1 MMNLKIQKAEDGKNA
16 GSAKKCVQT
25 GKKVADKKET
35 NKKEANK
42 KQAAQVAVFENPE
55 FGMVRTATD
64 ENGEPWFCAKDLC
77 DVLGY
82 KNSSCAVN
90 QHVRS
95 SDVAKRYVARL
106 AKNRFGVCEGK
117 MQVVQMIFVNESG
130 FYALVLGSKLATAV
144 KFKDW
149 VTSVV
154 LPQIRKTGGY
164 IPVKEGES
172 EEETIRNAEEILR
185 ATLKEKEMLLEQQK
199 KLIEEQKARLDGQK
213 SWIADQDARL
223 IQQKALLHQQEV
235 QMGLDKK
242 LIGEQ
247 DVEIRRLN
255 GVVDEQ
261 VVNIA
266 RKGENIIHLE
276 HQVDGL
282 MPKAIYSDNVLDSVS
297 CFTTTQVAKELGI
310 TAQELNRSLCALHIQ
325 YYQSGQYMLYA
336 EYAHMGLAKS
346 RTRYNAFLDPNCD
359 GRKEKMGKAVTHTY
373 LVWTEKGRKF
383 IHDLAH
389 RFWELAELYEVKN
402 LG

>member
-1 MMNLKIQKAEDGKNA
+1 
-16 GSAKKCVQT
+16 
-25 GKKVADKKET
+25 
-35 NKKEANK
+35 
-42 KQAAQVAVFENPE
+42 
-55 FGMVRTATD
+55 
-64 ENGEPWFCAKDLC
+64 
-77 DVLGY
+77 
-82 KNSSCAVN
+82 
-90 QHVRS
+90 
-95 SDVAKRYVARL
+95 
-106 AKNRFGVCEGK
+106 
-117 MQVVQMIFVNESG
+117 
-130 FYALVLGSKLATAV
+130 
-144 KFKDW
+144 
-149 VTSVV
+149 
-154 LPQIRKTGGY
+154 
-164 IPVKEGES
+164 
-172 EEETIRNAEEILR
+172 
-185 ATLKEKEMLLEQQK
+185 
-199 KLIEEQKARLDGQK
+199 
-213 SWIADQDARL
+213 
-223 IQQKALLHQQEV
+223 
-235 QMGLDKK
+235 MGLDKK

-247 DVEIRRLN
+247 DEEIRRLN

-310 TAQELNRSLCALHIQ
+310 TAQELNRSLCDLHIQ

-346 RTRYNAFLDPNCD
+346 RTRYNAFLDPKCD

>member
-1 MMNLKIQKAEDGKNA
+1 MMNSKIQKAEDGKNA
-16 GSAKKCVQT
+16 GSAKKSVQT
-25 GKKVADKKET
+25 GKKVAD
-35 NKKEANK
+35 KKEANK

-64 ENGEPWFCAKDLC
+64 DKGDPWFCAKDLC

-82 KNSSCAVN
+82 KRADLAVK
-90 QHVRS
+90 QHVNPL
-95 SDVAKRYVARL
+95 DAAKRCIKVDIRMKSDGTISQRL
-106 AKNRFGVCEGK
+106 TP
-117 MQVVQMIFVNESG
+117 MIFVNESG
-130 FYALVLGSKLATAV
+130 FYALVLGSKLASAV

-185 ATLKEKEMLLEQQK
+185 ATLKKKEELLEQQK

-213 SWIADQDARL
+213 ALIADRDARL
-223 IQQKALLHQQEV
+223 IQQKKLLHQQKV

-297 CFTTTQVAKELGI
+297 CFTTTQVAKELGV

-346 RTRYNAFLDPNCD
+346 RTRYNAFLDSNCD

>member
-1 MMNLKIQKAEDGKNA
+1 MMNSKIQKAEDGKNA
-16 GSAKKCVQT
+16 GSAKKSVQT
-25 GKKVADKKET
+25 GKKVAD
-35 NKKEANK
+35 KKEANK

-55 FGMVRTATD
+55 FGMVRTTID
-64 ENGEPWFCAKDLC
+64 EKGDPWFCAKDLC

-82 KNSSCAVN
+82 KRADLAVK

-95 SDVAKRYVARL
+95 SDAAKRCVARI
-106 AKNRFGVCEGK
+106 AKNRYGECNGK
-117 MQVVQMIFVNESG
+117 MQVVPMIFVNESG
-130 FYALVLGSKLATAV
+130 FYALVLGSKLPSAV

-185 ATLKEKEMLLEQQK
+185 ATLKKKEMLLEQQK
-199 KLIEEQKARLDGQK
+199 KLLEESR
-213 SWIADQDARL
+213 
-223 IQQKALLHQQEV
+223 IQLAESRTQLEKNKVMLAQQV
-235 QMGLDKK
+235 K

-247 DVEIRRLN
+247 DEEIRRLN

-297 CFTTTQVAKELGI
+297 CFTTTQVAKELGV

>member
-1 MMNLKIQKAEDGKNA
+1 MMNSKIQKAEDGKNA

-25 GKKVADKKET
+25 GKKVADKKVAD
-35 NKKEANK
+35 KKEADK

-64 ENGEPWFCAKDLC
+64 EKGEPWFCAKDLC

-82 KNSSCAVN
+82 KRADLAVK

-95 SDVAKRYVARL
+95 SDAAKRCVARI
-106 AKNRFGVCEGK
+106 AKNRYGECNGK

-130 FYALVLGSKLATAV
+130 FYALVLGSKLPSAV

-164 IPVKEGES
+164 IPVHEGES

-185 ATLKEKEMLLEQQK
+185 TTLKKKEELLEQQK

-213 SWIADQDARL
+213 AWIADQDARL

-297 CFTTTQVAKELGI
+297 CFTTTQVAKELGV

-346 RTRYNAFLDPNCD
+346 RTRYNAFLDPKCD
-359 GRKEKMGKAVTHTY
+359 GRKEKMGKAITHTY
-373 LVWTEKGRKF
+373 LVWTERGRKF

>member
-1 MMNLKIQKAEDGKNA
+1 MMNSKIQKAEDGKNA
-16 GSAKKCVQT
+16 GSAKKSVQT
-25 GKKVADKKET
+25 GKKVAD
-35 NKKEANK
+35 KKEANK

-55 FGMVRTATD
+55 FGTVRTATD
-64 ENGEPWFCAKDLC
+64 EKGDPWFCAKDLC

-95 SDVAKRYVARL
+95 SDVAKHYVARL

-164 IPVKEGES
+164 IPMKEGES

-185 ATLKEKEMLLEQQK
+185 ATLKEKEMLLEQQR
-199 KLIEEQKARLDGQK
+199 KLLEESR
-213 SWIADQDARL
+213 
-223 IQQKALLHQQEV
+223 IQLAESRTQLEKNKVILTQQ
-235 QMGLDKK
+235 KK

-346 RTRYNAFLDPNCD
+346 RTRYNAFLDPKCD

>member
-16 GSAKKCVQT
+16 SSVKKSVQT
-25 GKKVADKKET
+25 GKKVAD
-35 NKKEANK
+35 KKEANK

-55 FGMVRTATD
+55 FGMVRTTID
-64 ENGEPWFCAKDLC
+64 EKGDPWFCAKDLC

-82 KNSSCAVN
+82 KRADNAVR
-90 QHVRS
+90 QHVNP
-95 SDVAKRYVARL
+95 SDALKQCVARI
-106 AKNRFGVCEGK
+106 AKNRYGECNRK
-117 MQVVQMIFVNESG
+117 MQVVPMIFVNESG

-164 IPVKEGES
+164 IPVHEGES

-185 ATLKEKEMLLEQQK
+185 ATLKKKEELLEQQK
-199 KLIEEQKARLDGQK
+199 KLLRESR
-213 SWIADQDARL
+213 
-223 IQQKALLHQQEV
+223 IQLAESRTQLEKNKVMLAQQ
-235 QMGLDKK
+235 KK

-389 RFWELAELYEVKN
+389 RFWELAELVEGKN
-402 LG
+402 VGLSV